1 MARQPQAGAV
11 FVDFFKKIN
20 HSYGHDVGDEALQVL
35 AKAGTLVTHESK
47 LFGCWRGE
55 EFGAALPG
63 ADAGLARTIAD
74 NPRRCLVL
82 QDFEH
87 TWRVKPIPFTVSI
100 GEVIRETAERDVDA
114 LMRRGDRAKE

>member
-1 MARQPQAGAV
+1 M
-11 FVDFFKKIN
+11 
-20 HSYGHDVGDEALQVL
+20 L